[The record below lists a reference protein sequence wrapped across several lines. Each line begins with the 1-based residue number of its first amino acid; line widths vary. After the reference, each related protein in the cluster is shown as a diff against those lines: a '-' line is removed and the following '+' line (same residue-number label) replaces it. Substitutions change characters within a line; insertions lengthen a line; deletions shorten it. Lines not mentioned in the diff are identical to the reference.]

1 MTTDVA
7 IQIVNY
13 KTKAFLEPLV
23 ASIVKDIEHSGLA
36 VDINILDNAS
46 GDNLEQ
52 LGQKWRNQRVH
63 IYTSAHNGGFGAG
76 HNTLARKTKAPYL
89 LILNPDM
96 LFFEPHTIERL
107 LETSTRTGAAVV
119 GPRLLTPKSRVHTK
133 LGEVSADQLKQQPWD
148 HGKRGI
154 WRYHLDNQELEVV
167 WVSGAAFLIRHDVFK
182 AVGGFDDKFFLYF
195 EEVDLC
201 YRLRRLGE
209 HVIYN
214 PKIQLIHYGNAV
226 ARKRSSYTVRSFIRL
241 QLKRSSLIFR

>member
-1 MTTDVA
+1 MATDVA

-23 ASIVKDIEHSGLA
+23 ASIIKDLEHSGLE

-46 GDNLEQ
+46 GDDLEQ
-52 LGQKWRNQRVH
+52 LGQKWHNRRVH
-63 IYTSAHNGGFGAG
+63 IYTSARNGGFGAG
-76 HNTLARKTKAPYL
+76 HNTLAHKTNAPYL

-107 LETSTRTGAAVV
+107 LETSRSTGAAVV
-119 GPRLLTPKSRVHTK
+119 GPRLLTPKSRAHTM
-133 LGEVSADQLKQQPWD
+133 LEEVSADQLKQQPWD
-148 HGKRGI
+148 HGKHGI
-154 WRYHLDNQELEVV
+154 WRYHLDNQEVEVV

-182 AVGGFDDKFFLYF
+182 AVGGFDNKFFLYF

-209 HVIYN
+209 RVIYN

-226 ARKRSSYTVRSFIRL
+226 AKKRSGYTIRSFIRL
-241 QLKRSSLIFR
+241 QLKRCTANF